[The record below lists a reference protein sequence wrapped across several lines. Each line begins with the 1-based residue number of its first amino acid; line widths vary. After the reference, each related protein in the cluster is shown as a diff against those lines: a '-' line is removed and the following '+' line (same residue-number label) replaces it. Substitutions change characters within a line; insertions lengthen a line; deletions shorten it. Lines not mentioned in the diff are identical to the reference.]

1 MELSSR
7 SKHPLL
13 APLSSD
19 KTDSRGARKIERER
33 RTLGTWALGET
44 NVGHQHPAIYPSLPV
59 AHVWKPISYRT
70 DEFIDGDYR
79 KDPRNVRFSARSR
92 NCTYNWYLKGEVM
105 TYESRSSRSLADL
118 FHFAANALV
127 CASRPLP
134 RCKTYRLGHRQPRQ
148 TFLVASLPPSLP
160 CPVRLIDVHA
170 PLTRPPSYA
179 GVAGWWPECPW
190 IRSAIALCSS
200 LSLLDP
206 ERRKMASISFN
217 EMLKKECWRLRSASH
232 A

>member
-1 MELSSR
+1 MADVNFLPLPIERARHSIKYTRGIGDSGKTPPYLAVGADNKAACQRGGRKMELSSR

-59 AHVWKPISYRT
+59 AHVWKTISYRT

-148 TFLVASLPPSLP
+148 TFLVAGLPPSLP
-160 CPVRLIDVHA
+160 PVSRQID
-170 PLTRPPSYA
+170 
-179 GVAGWWPECPW
+179 
-190 IRSAIALCSS
+190 
-200 LSLLDP
+200 
-206 ERRKMASISFN
+206 
-217 EMLKKECWRLRSASH
+217 
-232 A
+232 